1 MKGGRL
7 RGMTSALFK
16 RSMRP
21 TILVIAS
28 CLILGCVSECRAQTI
43 GGGSA
48 GEISSAIADYFIN
61 WFPRVTKIQDEQ
73 PGWMTPLV
81 TVTPR
86 LQEQLRYDQ
95 LWQSQPNGIATDN
108 FGGSRGLELI
118 PWYNI
123 EVILGIPPWIAHNGA
138 IQHPTKTSQ
147 PTTDGW
153 ADETFLVKYR
163 LLAANAEHGD
173 YILTAFMGFSAP
185 TGDDGNSEGHALFT
199 PTLAFGKG
207 LGNFDLQSTVGVTVP
222 NGGLARLGMPVAYN
236 TSFQYRVMQY
246 FWPEFEVNYTWWP
259 DGQRKGQSQV
269 YLTSGVILGV
279 IPIHDRIGVII
290 GAGYQVAVTKQPTSN
305 HTVVLTGRIPF

>member
-1 MKGGRL
+1 MWIAGA
-7 RGMTSALFK
+7 ALCAIF
-16 RSMRP
+16 SLA
-21 TILVIAS
+21 TQ
-28 CLILGCVSECRAQTI
+28 CWAQANPAEAQ
-43 GGGSA
+43 GSFGSA
-48 GEISSAIADYFIN
+48 IEDYFIN
-61 WFPRVTKIQDEQ
+61 WFPRVTAIQDAQ

-95 LWQSQPNGIATDN
+95 LWQSQPNGIATDD

-123 EVILGIPPWIAHNGA
+123 ELILGIPAWIVHNGA
-138 IQHPTKTSQ
+138 IQHPTPKNQ
-147 PTTDGW
+147 PATDGW

-185 TGDDGNSEGHALFT
+185 TGDDGNSAGHAEFT

-207 LGNFDLQSTVGVTVP
+207 LGDFDLQSTVGVTVP

-236 TSFQYRVMQY
+236 TALQYRIMEY
-246 FWPEFEVNYTWWP
+246 LWPEFEVNYTWWP

-269 YLTSGVILGV
+269 YLTTGLILGA
-279 IPIHDRIGVII
+279 IPIHDRIGVAI
-290 GAGYQVAVTKQPTSN
+290 GAGYQVAVTKLPTNN
-305 HTVVLTGRIPF
+305 HAVVLTARIPF